1 MIEGV
6 LVWNVSQLVVFII
19 LIKYMQIQV
28 RDNKQGLDKV
38 MQESYTKTETVEII
52 DLKLRPIEI
61 GIEHVQN
68 DLKDVK
74 DMLNRLLDEKTK

>member
-6 LVWNVSQLVVFII
+6 LVWNVSQLVGFII

-74 DMLNRLLDEKTK
+74 DMLNRLLDEKNK

>member
-6 LVWNVSQLVVFII
+6 LVWNVSQLVGFII